1 METHLNVTDD
11 ELSNVLGGGYAVYGE
26 SSCFY
31 PSLHSLAAATTTTAA
46 PAPAC
51 SHTVMLMASS
61 FIVTPLFITL
71 LFPSPIYRIYP
82 LSINNVLC
90 CARCSNWQAYLRCCQ
105 RSRGRKVYLCVL
117 LFHDRHCHCRLR
129 DGAFPPG
136 RSSCMALV
144 AGKLSTSYRHSFKP
158 RALVGGGRWRTAS
171 GSSHRRY
178 LCYADES
185 VHSILMTSLSLFV
198 YCRPSSHLDSWG

>member
-1 METHLNVTDD
+1 MMNFQTCWVEATLYTVSRRAFTLRSTHSPPPPPPLR
-11 ELSNVLGGGYAVYGE
+11 LL
-26 SSCFY
+26 
-31 PSLHSLAAATTTTAA
+31 LL
-46 PAPAC
+46 PAR
-51 SHTVMLMASS
+51 TVMLMASS

-144 AGKLSTSYRHSFKP
+144 AGKLSTSHRHSFKP

-198 YCRPSSHLDSWG
+198 Y

>member
-1 METHLNVTDD
+1 MMNFQTCWVEATLYTVSRRAFTLRSTHSPPPPPPLR
-11 ELSNVLGGGYAVYGE
+11 LL
-26 SSCFY
+26 
-31 PSLHSLAAATTTTAA
+31 LL
-46 PAPAC
+46 PAR
-51 SHTVMLMASS
+51 TVMLMASS

-144 AGKLSTSYRHSFKP
+144 AGKLSASHRHSFKP

>member
-1 METHLNVTDD
+1 MLLLPFAPLTRRRHHHHC
-11 ELSNVLGGGYAVYGE
+11 G
-26 SSCFY
+26 SC
-31 PSLHSLAAATTTTAA
+31 SCLLAHS
-46 PAPAC
+46 AC

-61 FIVTPLFITL
+61 FIVTPLFITTFISL
-71 LFPSPIYRIYP
+71 SYLPYLPPIHKQRA
-82 LSINNVLC
+82 VLC

-144 AGKLSTSYRHSFKP
+144 AGKLSASHRHSFKP
-158 RALVGGGRWRTAS
+158 RALVGGGRRRTAS

-198 YCRPSSHLDSWG
+198 Y